1 MKTSARRMTVK
12 VSKRTVAENW
22 TYYPIVWEHY
32 PDDAFT
38 TWGQNIKIFD
48 HTVGPFNT
56 LP

>member
-1 MKTSARRMTVK
+1 MTVK